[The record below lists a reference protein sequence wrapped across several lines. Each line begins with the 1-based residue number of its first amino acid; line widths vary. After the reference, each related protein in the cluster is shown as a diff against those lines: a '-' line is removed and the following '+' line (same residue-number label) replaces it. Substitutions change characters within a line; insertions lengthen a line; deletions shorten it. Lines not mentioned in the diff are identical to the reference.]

1 LHHQPPLDNR
11 TMTDITHSELVDDG
25 FHEIQLSGKQLVFL
39 FMATTIVAVVIFL
52 CGVQVGR
59 GVRTERVAETS
70 EASAVTAPPPVTA
83 APPSTSA
90 AAATPAAEPPVPAQE
105 SEEDLTYAKRL
116 QSDATPKEQLTPHTD
131 SARASQPA
139 PMASAPVKSPS
150 GKSTPAKSTPQP
162 PPSAAPVDSAEGKSA
177 ASARAMSPVASGPPA
192 SRTGAWV
199 IQVHA
204 LKDRAAAAAIARR
217 LSGKGFPAFV
227 LDPSAGAPPIYRVQ
241 VGRYNDRREAEQVAR
256 RLEKEEQF
264 KPWVQH

>member
-1 LHHQPPLDNR
+1 
-11 TMTDITHSELVDDG
+11 MTDITHHELADEG

-59 GVRTERVAETS
+59 GVRTERAAEVS
-70 EASAVTAPPPVTA
+70 DASAVTTPQPVTAPPPSSTA
-83 APPSTSA
+83 AGGP
-90 AAATPAAEPPVPAQE
+90 PAAEPPAPAQE
-105 SEEDLTYAKRL
+105 TEDDLSYAKRL
-116 QSDATPKEQLTPHTD
+116 QSDTAPKEQLKPR
-131 SARASQPA
+131 SEPA
-139 PMASAPVKSPS
+139 PAAAAPASAPAA
-150 GKSTPAKSTPQP
+150 TPVAAPAARAV
-162 PPSAAPVDSAEGKSA
+162 PSASTARTAAPFDGPQGK
-177 ASARAMSPVASGPPA
+177 
-192 SRTGAWV
+192 GAWV

-217 LSGKGFPAFV
+217 LTGKGYPAFV

-241 VGRYNDRREAEQVAR
+241 VGRYTERRDAEQVAR